1 MPFRLQQGSK
11 EIKRTDVRM
20 REKINIVGRIK
31 DVFLHDSSKDA
42 LRHIFIWQIS
52 VSQMIH
58 LISECFFFNF
68 HLKGMK
74 FGLFVKPYVSNKK
87 LIIIIFLISEVATR
101 GVLQKKVFLKISSIS
116 WVHGKTRVLESLFNK
131 VSNLFSPATSL
142 KRNSNTGY
150 RIFLVKF
157 AKFLS
162 TPTLKNIC
170 E

>member
-1 MPFRLQQGSK
+1 MK
-11 EIKRTDVRM
+11 ENKNI
-20 REKINIVGRIK
+20 IVGRIK

-101 GVLQKKVFLKISSIS
+101 GVL
-116 WVHGKTRVLESLFNK
+116 
-131 VSNLFSPATSL
+131 
-142 KRNSNTGY
+142 
-150 RIFLVKF
+150 
-157 AKFLS
+157 
-162 TPTLKNIC
+162 
-170 E
+170 